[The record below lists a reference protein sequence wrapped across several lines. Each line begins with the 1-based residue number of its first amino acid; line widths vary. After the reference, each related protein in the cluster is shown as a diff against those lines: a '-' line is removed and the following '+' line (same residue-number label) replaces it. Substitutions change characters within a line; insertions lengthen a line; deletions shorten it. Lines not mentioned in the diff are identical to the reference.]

1 MKKIILVAL
10 AAVAVTSASAEG
22 YQVNT
27 LSAKQLGMAH
37 TGVSQKL
44 NSESVW
50 FNPAAAAHQEQK
62 FTIAGGVTGINAVAT
77 YKNGDVTAESDNKL
91 STPLYLNANYK
102 ITDDLAVGVVFNT
115 PFGSSMNWGDTWAGA
130 HQVQNISLQAYN
142 VQPTVSYKFLDGKLS
157 VGAGLMLSW
166 GSFELSKSALAVG
179 TSSNSY
185 VQSAIIAATM
195 AGYGVDEAT
204 AAIYAAEQLSAVES
218 VGNNPLATVT
228 LEGDAKLAYG
238 FNIGA
243 MYDISDKWSV
253 ALSYRS
259 KMMMAVDAGK
269 TSVEYANDI
278 VNSVLSSSLD
288 PMTDGTFAAELPMPS
303 TLSWGVTYYPSDKWT
318 VSLEMQNIG
327 WGTYENLN
335 FDFENESATDSSDI
349 KDYDNTMI
357 YRIGAQ
363 YNALDWLTA
372 RAGFYYDESPVQD
385 EYFSPE
391 TPSMNKL
398 GYTCGVSFM
407 PCSNNRNF
415 SIDLAYAYI
424 APASYNRTS
433 TLKAFSG
440 TYRAVANTF
449 SVGASWGF

>member
-37 TGVSQKL
+37 TGVAQKL

-115 PFGSSMNWGDTWAGA
+115 PFGSSMNWGDAWAGMD
-130 HQVQNISLQAYN
+130 QVQSISLQSYN
-142 VQPTVSYKFLDGKLS
+142 FQPTVSYKFLDGKLS
-157 VGAGLMLSW
+157 IGAGLMVSW
-166 GSFELSKSALAVG
+166 GSFELSKSLVNYD
-179 TSSNSY
+179 TYS
-185 VQSAIIAATM
+185 
-195 AGYGVDEAT
+195 
-204 AAIYAAEQLSAVES
+204 
-218 VGNNPLATVT
+218 T
-228 LEGDAKLAYG
+228 LEYYYSSAYGAGVGVANATLSGDAEFTFGY
-238 FNIGA
+238 NIGA
-243 MYDISDKWSV
+243 MYDINDKWSI
-253 ALSYRS
+253 AASYRS
-259 KMMMAVDAGK
+259 EMKM
-269 TSVEYANDI
+269 SVEEGNTE
-278 VNSVLSSSLD
+278 LD
-288 PMTDGTFAAELPMPS
+288 FGTEATRTILESDATSGATIAGMLAVMEATPFAAELPMPW
-303 TLSWGVTYYPSDKWT
+303 TLSVGTTFYPTEKWT
-318 VSLEMQNIG
+318 VSAEIQMVG
-327 WGTYENLN
+327 WSTYETLN
-335 FDFENESATDSSDI
+335 FDYSYFDSSTP

-407 PCSNNRNF
+407 PCASNRNF

-424 APASYNRTS
+424 APASYNRES
-433 TLKAFSG
+433 TFEAFSG

-449 SVGASWGF
+449 AIGASWGF